1 MNDEIPLTA
10 IEATG
15 ARAAFLRLR
24 EAADLP
30 SGGEVTLKA
39 EVRQIAEKMGLRV
52 PDDWTR
58 ERIMYETWC
67 ESRRREYG
75 AESFE
80 RTHGHVTW
88 EYVQTETFARSFTYF
103 QSSEAHLLAKQIENS
118 TTDTNEPFDFLEV
131 PDDLQA

>member
-39 EVRQIAEKMGLRV
+39 EVRQIAEKRV
-52 PDDWTR
+52 TPPRVRCRIVRADSWPRHVGVRADRDVCPVVYLLPIVGSTSAGQADR
-58 ERIMYETWC
+58 EQ
-67 ESRRREYG
+67 
-75 AESFE
+75 
-80 RTHGHVTW
+80 H
-88 EYVQTETFARSFTYF
+88 
-103 QSSEAHLLAKQIENS
+103 
-118 TTDTNEPFDFLEV
+118 D
-131 PDDLQA
+131 